1 MPATNPNANDSED
14 NTTGAEVHVLH
25 GSVAP
30 RSEHDPGD
38 HDHYQKVLSKA
49 RSNAVTRL
57 RRDNRA
63 EYDALV
69 TQYMADHGL
78 DYTPPLT
85 PAQRAEAKI
94 RELASAH
101 GIPVRLEP
109 AETS

>member
-1 MPATNPNANDSED
+1 MPATHPDD
-14 NTTGAEVHVLH
+14 DTTEQPEAEVHVLH
-25 GSVAP
+25 GTPGP
-30 RSEHDPGD
+30 RPEGHPD
-38 HDHYQKVLSKA
+38 YQQVLSKA

-78 DYTPPLT
+78 DYTPPPT

-94 RELASAH
+94 RELAKAH

>member
-1 MPATNPNANDSED
+1 MPATHPEPHDDAND
-14 NTTGAEVHVLH
+14 AEVHVLH
-25 GSVAP
+25 GTPGP
-30 RSEHDPGD
+30 RSVD
-38 HDHYQKVLSKA
+38 HPDYQQVLSKA

-78 DYTPPLT
+78 EYTPPLT

-94 RELASAH
+94 RELAKAH

>member
-1 MPATNPNANDSED
+1 MPATHPTNDE
-14 NTTGAEVHVLH
+14 NTTEPGGGAEVHVLH
-25 GSVAP
+25 GTPGARGADAP
-30 RSEHDPGD
+30 D
-38 HDHYQKVLSKA
+38 YQQVLSKA

-78 DYTPPLT
+78 EYTPPMT

-94 RELASAH
+94 RELAKAH

-109 AETS
+109 VETS